1 LFKFTSVE
9 EINIK
14 YTLSVILIK
23 LALYIVNNSLFIKN
37 VFEYLL
43 QCCAVSFIENIN
55 AELLSMNIEEFEQY
69 MNGTLVSDTWDS
81 ALIICEVNIKMLVL
95 CESLVTCVYMQ
106 GLTNFNKEK

>member
-1 LFKFTSVE
+1 MLKFTSVE

-23 LALYIVNNSLFIKN
+23 LALYIVNNSLFIKIF
-37 VFEYLL
+37 FEYLL

-95 CESLVTCVYMQ
+95 CESLVTRVYMQ
-106 GLTNFNKEK
+106 GLTNFNKKK